1 MKRNAKYNLCLGI
14 GFILLFI
21 LWTVLV
27 MTADVKPI
35 GLKGSNVGFATVN
48 SAVHKLT
55 GANMSLY
62 NVTDWLG
69 LVPILVCFI
78 FAGVGLY
85 QLIKRRSLLK
95 VDKDILILGV
105 YYFLVIAAY
114 LIFEMIPV
122 NYRPVFINGFME
134 VSYPSSTTLLV
145 LCVMLTLNFQ
155 VDRRIKNKTVR
166 NIINIVSVFFSVF
179 MVIGRLISGVH
190 WLSDIVG
197 SVLISLG
204 LFYIYKGVVL
214 SVWNS
219 AENCSN

>member
-14 GFILLFI
+14 GSILLFI

-48 SAVHKLT
+48 YAVHKLT

-105 YYFLVIAAY
+105 YYILVIAAY

-122 NYRPVFINGFME
+122 NYRPVLINGFME
-134 VSYPSSTTLLV
+134 VSYPSSTTLLA
-145 LCVMLTLNFQ
+145 LGVMLSAGEQL
-155 VDRRIKNKTVR
+155 RRRVKRPRVKAALAGATEL
-166 NIINIVSVFFSVF
+166 FAGT
-179 MVIGRLISGVH
+179 MVALRALSGVH
-190 WLSDIVG
+190 WLSDIIGGILLGWGLAALYSALLEKCGG
-197 SVLISLG
+197 SYRDG
-204 LFYIYKGVVL
+204 
-214 SVWNS
+214 
-219 AENCSN
+219 